1 MSSATLTTKA
11 QRWARQL
18 QAAGVDANLAP
29 VADVVPKGMERINQP
44 IGVLQRG
51 YGPSPDVV
59 AAKAPAFVRGMH
71 QGGIATAVKYFP
83 GLGRVRGNTDYE
95 ARVVDTTTVRRDRG
109 LKGFAAGAD
118 AGVDMVM
125 TSSATYSKIDARRR
139 AFFKIVIGQMVRG
152 DLKFTKVVV
161 SDDLAAPAVRVLPPG
176 ARAVTFLAA
185 GGDLIIVGD
194 PTLAPTMV
202 RAIKAKA
209 VADARFRASILPK
222 TTRIL
227 QMRARRGLTSCS

>member
-1 MSSATLTTKA
+1 
-11 QRWARQL
+11 
-18 QAAGVDANLAP
+18 
-29 VADVVPKGMERINQP
+29 
-44 IGVLQRG
+44 
-51 YGPSPDVV
+51 
-59 AAKAPAFVRGMH
+59 
-71 QGGIATAVKYFP
+71 
-83 GLGRVRGNTDYE
+83 
-95 ARVVDTTTVRRDRG
+95 
-109 LKGFAAGAD
+109 
-118 AGVDMVM
+118 
-125 TSSATYSKIDARRR
+125 
-139 AFFKIVIGQMVRG
+139 MVRG

-209 VADARFRASILPK
+209 AADARFRASILPK

-227 QMRARRGLTSCS
+227 QMKARRGLTSCS